1 MFAMS
6 FLPFMVLVLGVGGQE
21 ALDLVD
27 TQAYWQIKGVEI
39 KAESMMAELAEADA
53 GGQKKDEAARVQ
65 EPAVD
70 YDALVQQLG
79 SEEYTERESAQQKL
93 EAAGNDALAALEKG
107 ADSDDPE
114 ISVRSRRAIE
124 VIRRPAEQQQGG
136 RFGQVRP
143 DGPQA
148 APVRRLMAIRTIGEM
163 KYKEALPL
171 LAKLTESK
179 TPFEADYARQAIAAI
194 KGEPHEGPAPVD
206 AKLLAAD
213 VAAMPANALGVMQQR
228 MRPGRLNLR
237 EQMAMFA
244 DMGMADPEEML
255 LKAMREII
263 YGVEQVGNLRLEAV
277 TAAMCSNGEL
287 ETDML
292 GLASLRGQFNLDNIR
307 ALAKRENLKIEKI
320 NEVDVVWLGD
330 DGEARLALVSDSQLL
345 FIGYDDAQPAPPL
358 AEILAALGGGKP
370 GGIEKNEAMAG
381 LLKTVDQKKRTWA
394 ALLLTKE
401 MRGVPVLAAINR
413 ATLEI
418 GAGPEGKGIS
428 GILKARGED
437 DEQVAQAGRLAE
449 AAWQSAMMQLNMH
462 LNELKA
468 QQPKLAAMIQKTTGA
483 VKFKI
488 EPGLVTVTAEM
499 DEFQP
504 MSMMGVM
511 MGMFVVRI
519 TPPEPV
525 AAKDN
530 MTLFGVGRSRPDL
543 P

>member
-1 MFAMS
+1 MFMMS
-6 FLPFMVLVLGVGGQE
+6 VLPFMALLFGTGGQE

-53 GGQKKDEAARVQ
+53 GGQKNAEAAK

-93 EAAGNDALAALEKG
+93 EAAGNEALAALEKG
-107 ADSDDPE
+107 AGSEDPE

-124 VIRRPAEQQQGG
+124 VIRRPADQRQ
-136 RFGQVRP
+136 FGQVRP
-143 DGPQA
+143 DGPQVA
-148 APVRRLMAIRTIGEM
+148 AVRRLMAIRTIGEM

-179 TPFEADYARQAIAAI
+179 TPFEADYARRAIAAI
-194 KGEPHEGPAPVD
+194 KGELHEGPAPVD

-244 DMGMADPEEML
+244 DMGMPDPEEML

-330 DGEARLALVSDSQLL
+330 DGEARLALVSDKQLV
-345 FIGYDDAQPAPPL
+345 FIGHDDAQPAPPL
-358 AEILAALGGGKP
+358 VEILAALVGGKP
-370 GGIEKNEAMAG
+370 GGIEKNEAMTG

-413 ATLEI
+413 ATLELD
-418 GAGPEGKGIS
+418 AGPEGKGMS

-449 AAWQSAMMQLNMH
+449 AAWQSAMMQLNMQ

-468 QQPKLAAMIQKTTGA
+468 QQPKLAAMIQKATSS

-504 MSMMGVM
+504 MKMMGVM
-511 MGMFVVRI
+511 MGMFMARAVPVQPIERREVMVAPRPLDPQVVEVI
-519 TPPEPV
+519 E
-525 AAKDN
+525 D
-530 MTLFGVGRSRPDL
+530 
-543 P
+543 